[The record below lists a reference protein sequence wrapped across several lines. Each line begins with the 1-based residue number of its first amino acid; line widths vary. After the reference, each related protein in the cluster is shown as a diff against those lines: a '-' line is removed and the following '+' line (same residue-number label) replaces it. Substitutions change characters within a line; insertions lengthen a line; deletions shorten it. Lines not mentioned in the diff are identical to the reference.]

1 MQFGPVPLAQ
11 AEGAILAHS
20 VAGDGWHLRKGQ
32 VLGAAEVALL
42 RGAGRVEV
50 TVARIG
56 SGDLHEDE
64 AATRIAAAI
73 LPDPEAQGLRVTK
86 AATGRVNLHAT
97 GPGVIALDVSAI
109 LGLNSINPMLTLAT
123 LRPWQRV
130 GEGDMVATIKI
141 ISYGLPEVDV
151 ATGCALIGPAIRLER
166 PIYGNAVLIETQ
178 AGRDLGPKGRNA
190 LALRLNRLGLTLG
203 PRRIVAHDTPTL
215 AAAILAEAAG
225 PEEVMFI
232 LTDSA
237 TSDPDD
243 VAPLALRRA
252 GGTIVQF
259 GIPVDPGNLL
269 FLGHI
274 GQKPVIGLP
283 GCARSPAL
291 NGADWVLERVICG
304 VAVTPADL
312 SAMGVGGL
320 LKEIASRP
328 RPRDI

>member
-1 MQFGPVPLAQ
+1 MQFGPVPLGQ

-20 VAGDGWHLRKGQ
+20 VTGDGWHLRKGQ
-32 VLGAAEVALL
+32 VLGAAEIAQL
-42 RGAGRVEV
+42 RAAGRETV

-56 SGDLHEDE
+56 PDDLHEDA
-64 AATRIAAAI
+64 AATQIAAAL
-73 LPDPEAQGLRVTK
+73 LPDPAAQGLRATP
-86 AATGRVNLHAT
+86 AATGRVNLHAM
-97 GPGVIALDVSAI
+97 GQGVIRLDVAAI
-109 LGLNSINPMLTLAT
+109 HALNSINPMLTLAT

-130 GEGDMVATIKI
+130 GEGDMIATIKI
-141 ISYGLPEVDV
+141 ISYGLPQIDV
-151 ATGCALIGPAIRLER
+151 ARACAQIGPAIRLER
-166 PIYGNAVLIETQ
+166 PRYGSAVLIETQ

-203 PRRIVAHDTPTL
+203 PRRMVAHETDALT
-215 AAAILAEAAG
+215 AAIRDAAAG
-225 PEEVMFI
+225 PAEVIFV
-232 LTDSA
+232 LTASA

-252 GGTIVQF
+252 GGTVMQF

-304 VAVTPADL
+304 VDVTPADL
-312 SAMGVGGL
+312 AAMGVGGL
-320 LKEIASRP
+320 LKEIATRP
-328 RPRDI
+328 RPREI